1 MEKGLKHLNAFWKN
15 WRDYYLLS
23 LRERSQVKLKE
34 SNILYPYSAKIG
46 DVILIRDNLPRGSW
60 RMGRIHELISS
71 KDGQIKSAKVL
82 LPSNKI
88 IGRPLNLMYP
98 IECPVEDTKTSSNDI
113 NSDRQ
118 ILNGNGAEEVQTSKP
133 KRQAANKAMK
143 RITQQLRKT

>member
-1 MEKGLKHLNAFWKN
+1 
-15 WRDYYLLS
+15 
-23 LRERSQVKLKE
+23 
-34 SNILYPYSAKIG
+34 
-46 DVILIRDNLPRGSW
+46 
-60 RMGRIHELISS
+60 MGRIHELISS
-71 KDGQIKSAKVL
+71 KDGQIRSAKVL

-88 IGRPLNLMYP
+88 IGRPLNLLYP

-143 RITQQLRKT
+143 RITERLRKT